1 MNTIHPE
8 NQSLLEEKILEVEA
22 KLAKLERVVEE
33 IGQPA
38 GHELKRRLDI
48 LKIESKALARN
59 IEESRKRGEPH
70 SARLE
75 KIEALLHHIEDGEFS
90 VEHDAD
96 FLHQAAP
103 SSVTVA
109 VETGAH
115 IVDAVRSGFRR
126 VIGNHHP
133 LGTSVFVN
141 HTHEHLETEFGLV
154 DPHAPD
160 SKPT

>member
-22 KLAKLERVVEE
+22 KLEKLEREVAE

-48 LKIESKALARN
+48 LKIEAKALARN
-59 IEESRKRGEPH
+59 FEESRNRGEPY

-75 KIEALLHHIEDGEFS
+75 KIETLLHHIESEEFS

-96 FLHQAAP
+96 FLHQSAP

-109 VETGAH
+109 VEAGAH
-115 IVDAVRSGFRR
+115 LADAVGSGFRR

-133 LGTSVFVN
+133 LGESVFVN
-141 HTHEHLETEFGLV
+141 HTRANLESEFGLE
-154 DPHAPD
+154 DSQAED
-160 SKPT
+160 SKNA

>member
-1 MNTIHPE
+1 MNTTHAE
-8 NQSLLEEKILEVEA
+8 NQSSLEGKILEAES
-22 KLAKLERVVEE
+22 KLEKLKTLVEE

-38 GHELKRRLDI
+38 GHELKRRLHI
-48 LKIESKALARN
+48 LEVESNALARN
-59 IEESRKRGEPH
+59 IEESQKRGEPD
-70 SARLE
+70 SVRLG
-75 KIEALLHHIEDGEFS
+75 KIETLLHLIEEEEFS

-126 VIGNHHP
+126 IIGDHHP

-141 HTHEHLETEFGLV
+141 HTHENLETEFGLV
-154 DPHAPD
+154 DAPAPD
-160 SKPT
+160 SKPG